1 MRVVDTSAWIEW
13 ICGSTVG
20 ESVGRQL
27 LENNEWV
34 VPTIVQYELARSLAD
49 SEISEAAAVSAI
61 AFSTQLVVMP
71 LDTDLATKAVD

>member
-1 MRVVDTSAWIEW
+1 MGCSNYRTVRTS
-13 ICGSTVG
+13 
-20 ESVGRQL
+20 
-27 LENNEWV
+27 
-34 VPTIVQYELARSLAD
+34 SLAD

>member
-1 MRVVDTSAWIEW
+1 
-13 ICGSTVG
+13 VG